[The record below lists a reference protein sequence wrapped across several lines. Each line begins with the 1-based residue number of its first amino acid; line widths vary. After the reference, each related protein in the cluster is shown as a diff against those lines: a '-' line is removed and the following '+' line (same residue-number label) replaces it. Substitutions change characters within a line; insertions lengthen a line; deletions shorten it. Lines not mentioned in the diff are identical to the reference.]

1 MNSKERVTA
10 VINGKIPDKVPL
22 GEFAVDS
29 DTAEKIIGHETYHRA
44 KAKSQI
50 AFWEGRRDEVIQSWK
65 EDYIEL
71 HKKLGILDIVTFSDA
86 TWMVPM
92 ETAEAPERISE
103 DTWKDREGR
112 IYRFSDITEDIT
124 CIEDPTLWSKQF
136 LPDDFSGPVPPID
149 MDPISLEI
157 RDHII
162 DALADEKYICTPCG
176 GEVGITFLGG
186 IERGC
191 MELITNPEAVNAATQ
206 YALRT
211 QAVHDEIMIHPK
223 GDGVLLGQ
231 DFSATTGPFIS
242 PKMFREMF
250 FSAIQQRVQH
260 LHDKYGIKV
269 LKHAC
274 GNNWELFDMFIEIG
288 YDAYQSI
295 QSSASMD
302 IRKLKAE
309 YGDKITLWGGV
320 SLENLVSGTA
330 EEVRQDVRYA
340 MEYGKPGGRF
350 ILGASHS
357 IAVGTNYDNYM
368 AMLDEYSK
376 LASY

>member
-1 MNSKERVTA
+1 
-10 VINGKIPDKVPL
+10 
-22 GEFAVDS
+22 
-29 DTAEKIIGHETYHRA
+29 
-44 KAKSQI
+44 
-50 AFWEGRRDEVIQSWK
+50 
-65 EDYIEL
+65 
-71 HKKLGILDIVTFSDA
+71 
-86 TWMVPM
+86 MVPT
-92 ETAEAPERISE
+92 ETEEAPERISE

-112 IYRFSDITEDIT
+112 IYRFSDITADIT

-136 LPDDFSGPVPPID
+136 SADDYSGPVPPID
-149 MDPISLEI
+149 IDPVSFEI

-162 DALADEKYICTPCG
+162 DALGDEKYICTPHG

-186 IERGC
+186 IERGS

-206 YALRT
+206 FALKV
-211 QAVHDEIMIHPK
+211 QAEHDKVMIHPK
-223 GDGVLLGQ
+223 GDAVLLGQ

-242 PKMFREMF
+242 PDMFREMF

-260 LHDKYGIKV
+260 LHDTYGVKV

-274 GNNWELFDMFIEIG
+274 GNNWKLLDMFVEIG

-302 IRKLKAE
+302 IKKVKAQ
-309 YGDKITLWGGV
+309 YGDKLTLWGGV
-320 SLENLVSGTA
+320 ALEKLVSGTA
-330 EEVRQDVRYA
+330 DQVRQDVRYA
-340 MEYGKPGGRF
+340 MEHAKPGGRF

-368 AMLDEYSK
+368 AMLDEYQK
-376 LASY
+376 LAAY